1 MKSINDWH
9 LSGTVGG
16 DAEVKQTQGG
26 AIVSFSIAVSS
37 NYKDEAGQWKEKT
50 EWVRCTMFKGE
61 GLAPYITKGSKVFL
75 SGKPKFRAY
84 KDKAGEAAVMPEIIV
99 SEIDIVTKKPEGIPF

>member
-1 MKSINDWH
+1 MKSINSWH
-9 LSGTVGG
+9 LSGTVGSN
-16 DAEVKQTQGG
+16 AEVKQTHSG

-37 NYKDEAGQWKEKT
+37 NYKDEGGEWKEKT

-61 GLAPYITKGSKVFL
+61 GLAKMITKGSKVFL

-84 KDKAGEAAVMPEIIV
+84 TDKSGQPAVMPEIIV
-99 SEIDIVTKKPEGIPF
+99 SDIDFVTKERTPF